1 LLVTNGNSEVVT
13 AVTTSYAL
21 FLGCI
26 IPNRYPGIE
35 LAMRNIAPMF
45 GIELKDMEGASCCPA
60 PGVFKSFDKSAW
72 LALAARNLSIAESLG
87 CDVVTLC
94 NGCYGS
100 LKEANE
106 VLKQDAEQRDKLN
119 KILNDVKRE
128 FKGTTQVRHFVEALY
143 RDFGTDQIG
152 KMVKKTL
159 NLNVAVHYGCH
170 LLRPTKYREI
180 KSSER
185 PTFLDELVE
194 VLGAKSVPYRDKM
207 MCCGAGGGVRTA
219 ALDVALDMTREKL
232 QNIKNV
238 GADLIVTPCAFCHL
252 QFDRGQ
258 LEIRD
263 KTGVLFNIPTL
274 HYVQLLGLALGL
286 PPEKLGVY
294 NNAIPTDTIIKKI

>member
-1 LLVTNGNSEVVT
+1 MNGNSEVMM
-13 AVTTSYAL
+13 ALTTPYAL
-21 FLGCI
+21 YLGCI

-35 LAMRNIAPMF
+35 LAMRNVAPML

-60 PGVFKSFDKSAW
+60 PGVFKSFDKPTW
-72 LALAARNLSIAESLG
+72 LALAARNLTIAESLG

-94 NGCYGS
+94 NGCYGT

-106 VLKQDAEQRDKLN
+106 ILKQDTEQRDKVN
-119 KILNDVKRE
+119 KILNDVHRE
-128 FKGTTQVRHFVEALY
+128 FKGKIQARHFIEVLY

-152 KMVKKTL
+152 KMVKKPL

-170 LLRPTKYREI
+170 ILRPTKYREI

-194 VLGAKSVPYRDKM
+194 VLGAKSIPYKDKM

-232 QNIKNV
+232 QNIKDA
-238 GADLIVTPCAFCHL
+238 GADLIVSPCAFCHL

-258 LEIRD
+258 VEIRD
-263 KTGVLFNIPTL
+263 KTGVFFNIPVL
-274 HYVQLLGLALGL
+274 HYVQFLGLALGL

-294 NNAIPTDTIIKKI
+294 NNAVPTDTVIKKI

>member
-1 LLVTNGNSEVVT
+1 MNGNNKGVIVM
-13 AVTTSYAL
+13 AASYAF

-35 LAMRNIAPMF
+35 LAMRNVASAF

-60 PGVFKSFDKSAW
+60 PGVFKSFDKPTW
-72 LALAARNLSIAESLG
+72 LALAARNLTIAESLG

-94 NGCYGS
+94 NGCYGT

-106 VLKQDAEQRDKLN
+106 ILKADSEQRDKVN

-128 FKGTTQVRHFVEALY
+128 FKGNINVRHLVEVLY
-143 RDFGTDQIG
+143 RDFGPGQIA
-152 KMVKKTL
+152 KMVKKPL

-207 MCCGAGGGVRTA
+207 MCCGAGGGVRAA

-232 QNIKNV
+232 ENIKNV
-238 GADLIVTPCAFCHL
+238 GADLIVSPCAFCHL

-258 LEIRD
+258 IEIRD

-274 HYVQLLGLALGL
+274 HYVQFLGLALGL

-294 NNAIPTDTIIKKI
+294 NNAIPTDAVIKKM

>member
-1 LLVTNGNSEVVT
+1 M
-13 AVTTSYAL
+13 TTPYAL

-35 LAMRNIAPMF
+35 LAIKNIAPAL

-60 PGVFKSFDKSAW
+60 PGVFKSFDRPTW
-72 LALAARNLSIAESLG
+72 LALAARNITIAESLG
-87 CDVVTLC
+87 CDIVTLC

-106 VLKQDAEQRDKLN
+106 VLKQDAEQRDKVN

-128 FKGTTQVRHFVEALY
+128 FQGNINVRHIVEVLY
-143 RDFGTDQIG
+143 RDFGTDRIN
-152 KMVKKTL
+152 KMVKKPL
-159 NLNVAVHYGCH
+159 NVNVAVHYGCH

-185 PTFLDELVE
+185 PRFLDELVE

-207 MCCGAGGGVRTA
+207 MCCGAGGGVRAA
-219 ALDVALDMTREKL
+219 ALDVALDMTKEKL
-232 QNIKNV
+232 QNIKDV

-258 LEIRD
+258 IEIRD

-274 HYVQLLGLALGL
+274 HYVQFLGLALGL

-294 NNAIPTDTIIKKI
+294 NNAIPTDTVIKKMGL

>member
-1 LLVTNGNSEVVT
+1 M

-35 LAMRNIAPMF
+35 LAMRNVAPLLGM
-45 GIELKDMEGASCCPA
+45 ELKDMEGASCCPA
-60 PGVFKSFDKSAW
+60 PGVFKSFNKFSW
-72 LALAARNLSIAESLG
+72 LALAARNLTIAESLG
-87 CDVVTLC
+87 SDIVTLC

-106 VLKQDAEQRDKLN
+106 ILKQDTEQREKFD

-128 FKGTTQVRHFVEALY
+128 FKGNIQVRHLIEVLY
-143 RDFGTDQIG
+143 RDFGPDQIG
-152 KMVKKTL
+152 KMVKHPL

-185 PTFLDELVE
+185 PKFLDELVE
-194 VLGAKSVPYRDKM
+194 ALGAKSVSYRDKM
-207 MCCGAGGGVRTA
+207 MCCGAGGGVRAA
-219 ALDVALDMTREKL
+219 ALDVALDMTKEKL

-238 GADLIVTPCAFCHL
+238 GAELIVSPCAFCHL

-258 LEIRD
+258 IEISD
-263 KTGVLFNIPTL
+263 KTGELFNIPTL

-286 PPEKLGVY
+286 PPEKLGVF
-294 NNAIPTDTIIKKI
+294 NNAIPTDTVIKKI